1 MKTAKKKPAKKA
13 KPEAAKQEFDT
24 TLAEREARH
33 YQEIRALETTCDRL
47 EGEYEAAKA
56 AASGAKSL
64 WSEAVARLRE
74 SIRRGPDPQL
84 GLRFGA
90 KGETPAGDFMET
102 DVMDAFP
109 ALTRPQAYS
118 LADAGVTNVRELE
131 LLRAGAGLRSVKGFG
146 PAIADKIEDMLL
158 DWLAA
163 QHKLAEADDA
173 DTTDESDDD
182 GVEA

>member
-1 MKTAKKKPAKKA
+1 MTTKTKKPGTKVKA
-13 KPEAAKQEFDT
+13 AAPAPEP

-33 YQEIRALETTCDRL
+33 YQEIRSLETTCDRL

-84 GLRFGA
+84 SLGFAGNGEAPGA
-90 KGETPAGDFMET
+90 DYMET

-109 ALTRPQAYS
+109 SLTGPQVDALD
-118 LADAGVTNVRELE
+118 DAGVRTVRALHELHK
-131 LLRAGAGLRSVKGFG
+131 GPGLRSVKGIG

-163 QHKLAEADDA
+163 RHKLANVTDA
-173 DTTDESDDD
+173 DATDESDDD
-182 GVEA
+182 DGVEA

>member
-1 MKTAKKKPAKKA
+1 MKTKTKKPAKKSKA
-13 KPEAAKQEFDT
+13 AASAPEP

-84 GLRFGA
+84 GLQFGA
-90 KGETPAGDFMET
+90 KVTPGVDEYMET

-109 ALTRPQAYS
+109 SLTGPQVDALD
-118 LADAGVTNVRELE
+118 DAGVRTVRALHELHK
-131 LLRAGAGLRSVKGFG
+131 GPGLRSVKGFG

-163 QHKLAEADDA
+163 QHKKAEAAAIADMDNGGDEDEDGDA
-173 DTTDESDDD
+173 
-182 GVEA
+182 

>member
-13 KPEAAKQEFDT
+13 KPEAAAPEP

-84 GLRFGA
+84 SLGFAGNGEAPGA
-90 KGETPAGDFMET
+90 DYMET

-109 ALTRPQAYS
+109 SLTGPQVDALD
-118 LADAGVTNVRELE
+118 DAGVTNVRQLE
-131 LLRAGAGLRSVKGFG
+131 QLRAGAGIQSVKGFG
-146 PAIADKIEDMLL
+146 PNIAYKIEEMLL

-163 QHKLAEADDA
+163 RQKLAEVTDA

>member
-1 MKTAKKKPAKKA
+1 MKTKTKNPAKKSKA
-13 KPEAAKQEFDT
+13 AAAAPEP

-84 GLRFGA
+84 ELPLQVDWLA
-90 KGETPAGDFMET
+90 TPVGEAIE
-102 DVMDAFP
+102 
-109 ALTRPQAYS
+109 LTEKQAEK
-118 LADAGVTNVRELE
+118 LAELGIRTVGQLDE
-131 LLRAGAGLRSVKGFG
+131 IRVGAGLETLPGIGR
-146 PAIADKIEDMLL
+146 AIADKWEDQLL

-163 QHKLAEADDA
+163 QHKKAEAAAIADMDNGGDEDQDGDA
-173 DTTDESDDD
+173 
-182 GVEA
+182 

>member
-1 MKTAKKKPAKKA
+1 MTTKTKKPGTKVKA
-13 KPEAAKQEFDT
+13 EAPAPEP

-84 GLRFGA
+84 SLGFAGNGEAPGA
-90 KGETPAGDFMET
+90 DYMET

-109 ALTRPQAYS
+109 SLTGPQVDALD
-118 LADAGVTNVRELE
+118 DAGVTTVRALHELHK
-131 LLRAGAGLRSVKGFG
+131 GPGLRSVKGIG

-163 QHKLAEADDA
+163 RHKLADVTDA

>member
-13 KPEAAKQEFDT
+13 KPAATAPES

-33 YQEIRALETTCDRL
+33 YQEIRALEQTCDRL

-84 GLRFGA
+84 SLGFAGNGEAPGA
-90 KGETPAGDFMET
+90 DYMET

-109 ALTRPQAYS
+109 SLTGAQVDALD
-118 LADAGVTNVRELE
+118 DAGVTTVRALHELHK
-131 LLRAGAGLRSVKGFG
+131 GPGLRSVKGIG

-163 QHKLAEADDA
+163 QHKKAEAAAAADMDNGGDEDEGGDA
-173 DTTDESDDD
+173 
-182 GVEA
+182 

>member
-1 MKTAKKKPAKKA
+1 MTEKTKKTGKKA
-13 KPEAAKQEFDT
+13 NPEAAAPKP

-84 GLRFGA
+84 SLGFAGN
-90 KGETPAGDFMET
+90 GEAPVADYMEA

-109 ALTRPQAYS
+109 SLTSTQIDALD
-118 LADAGVTNVRELE
+118 DAGVTTVRQLE
-131 LLRAGAGLRSVKGFG
+131 QLRAGAGLRSVKGIG

-163 QHKLAEADDA
+163 QHKKAEDAAADAADDA
-173 DTTDESDDD
+173 DEDED
-182 GVEA
+182 GDA

>member
-1 MKTAKKKPAKKA
+1 MTTKTKKPGKKA
-13 KPEAAKQEFDT
+13 KAAVPAPES

-33 YQEIRALETTCDRL
+33 YQEIRALEQTCDRL

-84 GLRFGA
+84 SLGFAGN
-90 KGETPAGDFMET
+90 GEAPGSDYMET

-109 ALTRPQAYS
+109 SLTGPQVDAL
-118 LADAGVTNVRELE
+118 DNAGVQTVRALHELHK
-131 LLRAGAGLRSVKGFG
+131 GPGLRSVKGIG

-163 QHKLAEADDA
+163 QHKKAEAAVADA
-173 DTTDESDDD
+173 ADESDEDE
-182 GVEA
+182 GVET

>member
-1 MKTAKKKPAKKA
+1 MTTKTKKPGTKVKA
-13 KPEAAKQEFDT
+13 AAPAPEP

-33 YQEIRALETTCDRL
+33 YQEIRSLETTCDRL

-84 GLRFGA
+84 SLGFAGNGEAPGA
-90 KGETPAGDFMET
+90 DYMDT

-109 ALTRPQAYS
+109 SLTGPQVDALD
-118 LADAGVTNVRELE
+118 DAGVTNVRQLE
-131 LLRAGAGLRSVKGFG
+131 QLRAGAGLQSVKGFG
-146 PAIADKIEDMLL
+146 PTTADKIEDMLL

-163 QHKLAEADDA
+163 RRKKSEAAAEVAGDDA
-173 DTTDESDDD
+173 DENKEGD
-182 GVEA
+182 A